1 MVLFLMKSAKT
12 NQQITGKISLIAAI
26 ICFTVAMHSMGGDTS
41 GINFNIVLAFD
52 PTEATSPAVF
62 PRPVQILRDYL
73 AGLLAIKQSDI
84 EVMQVEE
91 MLWPDTCLGL
101 PSPARCA
108 PGETPGYRVTLQI
121 SGTVYRYHTNNNEA
135 FMFAGPGNAPRRNK

>member
-1 MVLFLMKSAKT
+1 MNQQKICKLFLIFSTMYLTSPLHRVDGVT
-12 NQQITGKISLIAAI
+12 RGVSLS
-26 ICFTVAMHSMGGDTS
+26 VA
-41 GINFNIVLAFD
+41 LAFE
-52 PTEATSPAVF
+52 PTEATSPAFF
-62 PRPVQILRDYL
+62 PRPVQILRGYL
-73 AGLLAIKQSDI
+73 ADLLAIKQSDI

-101 PSPARCA
+101 PSPGRCA

-121 SGTVYRYHTNNNEA
+121 SGTVYRYHTNKYEA